1 MVFLKALDDVS
12 AEEQGTLALKCEV
25 SDPQARVVW
34 HKDGVELGSG
44 HKYDFL
50 HTAGMRG
57 LVVHDL
63 SQNDAGLY
71 TCRVGSEETRSVVSV
86 HGAWPVRAA
95 PGAMQALRAGRGLGT
110 ASSPSLLLSKGR
122 GCFAEPVAVSA
133 GSGRRELDAVLR
145 SPGAAMGWGA
155 KLWTLDRDSTE
166 AEDVHSAPGDLC
178 RQVPGHQGGSQG
190 SVLQLASGR
199 G

>member
-1 MVFLKALDDVS
+1 MFLKALDDVS
-12 AEEQGTLALKCEV
+12 AEEQGTLALKCEI

-34 HKDGVELGSG
+34 HKDGVELGPG

-133 GSGRRELDAVLR
+133 GSGEERARCRPEVPRCSNGVGSKAVD
-145 SPGAAMGWGA
+145 
-155 KLWTLDRDSTE
+155 T
-166 AEDVHSAPGDLC
+166 
-178 RQVPGHQGGSQG
+178 
-190 SVLQLASGR
+190 
-199 G
+199 